1 MKAETCVVSSYEISP
16 TYQME
21 LGEAGYLRVGQTEKD
36 PGTKDGKK
44 RFTMDEAIAKLRGV
58 LVRYYKFMLCLHF

>member
-1 MKAETCVVSSYEISP
+1 
-16 TYQME
+16 ME

>member
-21 LGEAGYLRVGQTEKD
+21 LGESGFLRVGQADKD
-36 PGTKDGKK
+36 SATKDGKK
-44 RFTMDEAIAKLRGV
+44 RFTMDEAIEKLRGV
-58 LVRYYKFMLCLHF
+58 LVRYLSIYVIHF